1 MAFDVTL
8 VTDSRYVNP
17 QKVGW
22 YIQNILDD
30 DRLVT
35 QALEKRGL
43 KVNRM
48 NWDNPNYNWSESR
61 CIVFRTTWD
70 YFDRFGEFAAWLKKV
85 SEQTKLIN
93 PTETIWWNIDKHYL
107 LDLSNR
113 GIAIPHTLF
122 IEKGDI
128 RSLTSI
134 VKSSGWSTCI
144 LKPAVSGA
152 ARHTYKF
159 NEDEAHLHET
169 IFQELIQH
177 EAMLLQEFQHNIN
190 TKGEVALMVF
200 GGKYSHAVLKKA
212 KQGDFRVQDDFG
224 GSVHEYTPTAIEIQF
239 AEKAVACVSPLPA
252 YARVDMIWDNA
263 DQLCVSEL
271 ELIEPELWFRKHPPA
286 AEMMAAAIVSELN
299 RYL

>member
-252 YARVDMIWDNA
+252 YARVDVIWDNA